1 MALEQRNTR
10 DCVIAQ
16 ATELIRRKG
25 FRATSISEVIA
36 ASGIKKGGLY
46 HYFPGKADLGLTLL
60 KSAREEFLQFLD
72 DVLVGDTP
80 AKALVHFFNAA
91 LRKHQQTGFV
101 GGCLFGNTALEM
113 ADEDQAYAD
122 VVSSVFDEWITRIER
137 VIGLAQESGE
147 VRDDLSARCLAQVV
161 VMSIEGGI
169 MLTRLRKDESS
180 LVMCLDVLKT
190 MLRPPVTFASGRRR
204 LPETGDKTNLRPR
217 KAKGE
222 TK

>member
-1 MALEQRNTR
+1 MALEHRNTR
-10 DCVIAQ
+10 ERVIAQ
-16 ATELIRRKG
+16 ATELVRRKG

-60 KSAREEFLQFLD
+60 ESARKEFLQFLD

-80 AKALVHFFNAA
+80 AKALAHFFGAA

-122 VVSSVFDEWITRIER
+122 VVSGVFDEWITRIEK

-147 VRDDLSARCLAQVV
+147 VRDDLSAHCLAQQV

-169 MLTRLRKDESS
+169 MLARLRKDESS
-180 LVMCLDVLKT
+180 LVMCLDTLKT
-190 MLRPPVTFASGRRR
+190 MLRPPGLFASGGRRF
-204 LPETGDKTNLRPR
+204 PETGITNLRPR
-217 KAKGE
+217 EAKGE

>member
-1 MALEQRNTR
+1 MAPAHSSTR
-10 DCVIAQ
+10 ERVIAQ

-25 FRATSISEVIA
+25 FRATSINEVIA

-46 HYFPGKADLGLTLL
+46 HYFPAKADLGLTLL
-60 KSAREEFLQFLD
+60 ESARQEFLQFLD

-80 AKALVHFFNAA
+80 AKALAHFFDAA
-91 LRKHQQTGFV
+91 LRKHQETGFV

-113 ADEDQAYAD
+113 ADENQAYSDA
-122 VVSSVFDEWITRIER
+122 VSGVFDEWIARLEK

-147 VRDDLSARCLAQVV
+147 VRDDLSAHCLAQQV

-169 MLTRLRKDESS
+169 MLARLRKDEAS
-180 LVMCLDVLKT
+180 LAMCLDALKT
-190 MLRPPVTFASGRRR
+190 VLRPADAFAPDRRR
-204 LPETGDKTNLRPR
+204 LPERTAENNLRPR
-217 KAKGE
+217 ESKGE